1 MGSEM
6 ALTYAIIL
14 AGGRGL
20 RLNSDVPKQFLPLGT
35 RPVIAWSIQAFN
47 SSEAVDRVLVVIPN
61 EFVARMEEIIDRYKF
76 HKVEK
81 IIPGGSTRQESAFNA
96 IQYLDYNDD
105 DILLFHD
112 AARPFIKQE
121 IICDCI
127 EAAKKHGAAAV
138 YVPVQDTIAEIG
150 DGFAVSVPPR
160 DRFYSAQTPQAFLF
174 SVMRRA
180 HLYGTGVPATDDAS
194 LAINAGFPVKMVQ
207 GDYTNFK
214 ITTELDY
221 RSACLMAENIIIKK

>member
-1 MGSEM
+1 MGSDM
-6 ALTYAIIL
+6 AQTYAIIL

-20 RLNSDVPKQFLPLGT
+20 RLNSDVPKQFLPLGS
-35 RPVIAWSIQAFN
+35 RPVIAWSIHACN
-47 SSEAVDRVLVVIPN
+47 SSEAVDRILVVIPN

-112 AARPFIKQE
+112 AARPFIKPE
-121 IICDCI
+121 IIHDCI
-127 EAAKKHGAAAV
+127 EAAKKHGAAAA
-138 YVPVQDTIAEIG
+138 YVPVQDTVAEIG
-150 DGFAVSVPPR
+150 DGFAVSVPLR
-160 DRFYSAQTPQAFLF
+160 DRFYLAQTPQAFLF
-174 SVMRRA
+174 SVTRKA
-180 HLYGTGVPATDDAS
+180 HLYGTGIPATDDAS
-194 LAINAGFPVKMVQ
+194 LAINAGFPVKMIP
-207 GDYTNFK
+207 GDYANFK

-221 RSACLMAENIIIKK
+221 RSACLMAENIIKK

>member
-1 MGSEM
+1 MGSDM
-6 ALTYAIIL
+6 AQTYAIIL

-180 HLYGTGVPATDDAS
+180 HLYGTGIPTTDDAS

-207 GDYTNFK
+207 GDYANFK

-221 RSACLMAENIIIKK
+221 RSACLMAENIVIKK